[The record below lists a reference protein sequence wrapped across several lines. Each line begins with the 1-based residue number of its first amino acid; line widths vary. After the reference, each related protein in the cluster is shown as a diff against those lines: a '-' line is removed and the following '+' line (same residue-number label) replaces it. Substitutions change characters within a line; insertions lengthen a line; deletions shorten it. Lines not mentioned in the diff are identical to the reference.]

1 MALNGRSTRTCLLT
15 VAIVMMSAA
24 FSSAQYGH
32 PLKGTWSGDWG
43 PNDKVRHRVLL
54 ELNWDGKAITGTIN
68 PGPNAVKLRTASLDP
83 SSWAV
88 RFEAEGKTA
97 AGATVSYL
105 IEGQIENLGAYR
117 RVLSGTWYQGSEL
130 GDFRLTRN

>member
-1 MALNGRSTRTCLLT
+1 MSLRGPRARTWLLT
-15 VAIVMMSAA
+15 LAALMLSAIVA
-24 FSSAQYGH
+24 SAQYGH

-43 PNDKVRHRVLL
+43 PNDKVRHRLLL
-54 ELNWDGKAITGTIN
+54 ELNWDGKTITGTIN
-68 PGPNAVKLRTASLDP
+68 PGPNAVRIQKASLDP
-83 SSWAV
+83 ASWAV

-117 RVLSGTWYQGSEL
+117 RVLSGTWYQGSER

>member
-1 MALNGRSTRTCLLT
+1 MTLTGLGARTCLLPIA
-15 VAIVMMSAA
+15 VVLLSAA
-24 FSSAQYGH
+24 VSSAQYGH

-43 PNDKVRHRVLL
+43 PNDKVRNRVLL

-68 PGPNAVKLRTASLDP
+68 PGPNAVRLLKASVDP

-88 RFEAEGKTA
+88 KFEAEGKTP

-117 RVLSGTWYQGSEL
+117 RVLTGTWYQGSER